1 MDRVSAG
8 AGGLVGCCGLGW
20 TGLGEVVANG
30 RLRGFR
36 EKMDTFTAELN
47 VKWAEEEDN
56 KGSWVSSLWDHIVSP
71 QKT

>member
-1 MDRVSAG
+1 MDD
-8 AGGLVGCCGLGW
+8 
-20 TGLGEVVANG
+20 
-30 RLRGFR
+30 LRGFR